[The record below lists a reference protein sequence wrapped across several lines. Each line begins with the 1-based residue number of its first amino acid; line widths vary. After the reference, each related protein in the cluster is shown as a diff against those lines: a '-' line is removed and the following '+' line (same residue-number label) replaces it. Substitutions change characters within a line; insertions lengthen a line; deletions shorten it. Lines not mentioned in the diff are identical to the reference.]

1 VTHRLDLA
9 GIALLAVAAAAVWVS
24 HGPRDAAARWYA
36 EVAGYNRA
44 ITEFVRANRNA
55 LRNRDVAVFGVRGL
69 SPWSLSAGAYVND
82 VVGAPVDWEVYVPEE
97 DIFYRFG
104 RQAGGRVAVRP
115 EADACAPR
123 PQDRRVFLAFDR
135 AGRGAIAARC
145 NEALQH
151 AYPPPVIAAWGPKS
165 VTREQA
171 ASGFDM
177 YFTGSN
183 LVDGVDVAVAGAAL
197 GVMRVE
203 QGRVMTTRI
212 PAGTAADGL
221 VRFTVRHRGRPVL
234 EEAVDVS
241 DAERHSR

>member
-1 VTHRLDLA
+1 MRLTASGARQLPEIRAVVRLDVQLQPFA
-9 GIALLAVAAAAVWVS
+9 DVRYRGAARGA
-24 HGPRDAAARWYA
+24 HLECLPDPDAALGPA
-36 EVAGYNRA
+36 
-44 ITEFVRANRNA
+44 
-55 LRNRDVAVFGVRGL
+55 RGL
-69 SPWSLSAGAYVND
+69 DLGFLASEPRSLVTCPAAEFD
-82 VVGAPVDWEVYVPEE
+82 L
-97 DIFYRFG
+97 
-104 RQAGGRVAVRP
+104 
-115 EADACAPR
+115 
-123 PQDRRVFLAFDR
+123 LAFDR

-212 PAGTAADGL
+212 PAGAVADGL